1 MTFDAMAA
9 AVDWLDA
16 YRAGDIE
23 TLLDMYQDDAVTEC
37 SCDRLTIVGQDGLRA
52 YWERR
57 LRQHPA
63 SDLDDLKPSDDGATV
78 CYVTPEGLVSAVLQF
93 AADGRI
99 AAVRCGS
106 AQASSAGSRA

>member
-23 TLLDMYQDDAVTEC
+23 TILGMYRDDAVTEC
-37 SCDRLTIVGQDGLRA
+37 GCDRVSVVGRNALRA

-57 LRQHPA
+57 VKNYPA
-63 SDLDDLKPSDDGATV
+63 SELDDLTASEDGATIS
-78 CYVTPEGLVSAVLQF
+78 YVTAKGQVAAVLKFDDQ
-93 AADGRI
+93 GRI
-99 AAVRCGS
+99 TVLRCGP
-106 AQASSAGSRA
+106 AKA